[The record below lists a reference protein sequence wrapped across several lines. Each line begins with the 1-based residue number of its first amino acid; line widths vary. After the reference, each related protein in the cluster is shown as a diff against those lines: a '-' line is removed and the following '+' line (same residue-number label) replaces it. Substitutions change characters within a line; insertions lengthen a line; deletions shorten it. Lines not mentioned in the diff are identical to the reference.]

1 MLGRWNMTSSA
12 IQIHP
17 IKTEGDHEAA
27 VARIAQLMGAK
38 PGTPEGDELDI
49 LATLV
54 DVYEAQHH
62 TIDAP
67 DPITAIQFRMDQ
79 EGLTRKDLEPLIG
92 TRARVSEILTGQR
105 KLTIKMIRRLRS
117 ALGIS
122 ADLLIDSS
130 SSQTRRE
137 HVKPAP
143 HSRQA
148 GRRKPMKQA
157 RGARQIKRR
166 TAGP

>member
-1 MLGRWNMTSSA
+1 MTSSA
-12 IQIHP
+12 IEIHP
-17 IKTEGDHEAA
+17 IRTEADHEAA
-27 VARIAQLMGAK
+27 VARIAELMGAK
-38 PGTPEGDELDI
+38 PGTPDGDELDI

-54 DVYEAQHH
+54 DAYEAQHH

-79 EGLTRKDLEPLIG
+79 QGLTRKDLEPLIG

-105 KLTIKMIRRLRS
+105 KLTINMIRRLRS

-122 ADLLIDSS
+122 ADLLIDPSS
-130 SSQTRRE
+130 KTRRR

-143 HSRQA
+143 DSAQA
-148 GRRKPMKQA
+148 GRPKPKKQA
-157 RGARQIKRR
+157 RGLRPINRR
-166 TAGP
+166 TAEP